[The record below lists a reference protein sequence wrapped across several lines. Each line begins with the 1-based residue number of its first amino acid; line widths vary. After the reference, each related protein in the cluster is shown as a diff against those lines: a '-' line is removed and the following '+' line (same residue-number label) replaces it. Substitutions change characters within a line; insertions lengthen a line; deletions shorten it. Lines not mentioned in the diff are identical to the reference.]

1 MTTKNSTLIA
11 NYEASPIVMNDAAL
25 LSGSV
30 RIAQGN
36 IALAAGDTGNAD
48 IVMLA
53 PIPSQA
59 VVTSIQVG
67 SDALGGSCTYDI
79 GIYTSAGAVKDS
91 DIFATSVADGAAIA
105 ELRYEALGLET
116 TGQRLHVQAG
126 DTVDPGGYYY
136 IAATFDA
143 AGGSAGDMAF
153 MIQYVVN

>member
-1 MTTKNSTLIA
+1 
-11 NYEASPIVMNDAAL
+11 MNDAAL

-79 GIYTSAGAVKDS
+79 GIYTSAGAVKDI

>member
-36 IALAAGDTGNAD
+36 VALAAGDTGNAD

-79 GIYTSAGAVKDS
+79 GIYTSAGAVKDI
-91 DIFATSVADGAAIA
+91 DIFATSVADGAGIA

-153 MIQYVVN
+153 MIQ

>member
-36 IALAAGDTGNAD
+36 VALEAGDTGNAD

-79 GIYTSAGAVKDS
+79 GIYTSAGAVKDI
-91 DIFATSVADGAAIA
+91 DIFATSVADGAGIA

>member
-1 MTTKNSTLIA
+1 MTTKNSTLIE

-36 IALAAGDTGNAD
+36 VALAAGDTGNAD

-79 GIYTSAGAVKDS
+79 GIYTSAGAVKDI

>member
-30 RIAQGN
+30 RIAPGN
-36 IALAAGDTGNAD
+36 VALEAGDTGNAD

-79 GIYTSAGAVKDS
+79 GIYTSAGAVKDI

>member
-36 IALAAGDTGNAD
+36 IALAAGYTGNAD

-79 GIYTSAGAVKDS
+79 GIYTSAGAVKDI

-126 DTVDPGGYYY
+126 DTVDPGWW
-136 IAATFDA
+136 
-143 AGGSAGDMAF
+143 
-153 MIQYVVN
+153 

>member
-1 MTTKNSTLIA
+1 MTTKNSTLIE

-36 IALAAGDTGNAD
+36 IALEAGDTGNAD

-79 GIYTSAGAVKDS
+79 GIYTSAGAVKDIDFMFKLVILLIQA
-91 DIFATSVADGAAIA
+91 DITI
-105 ELRYEALGLET
+105 
-116 TGQRLHVQAG
+116 
-126 DTVDPGGYYY
+126 
-136 IAATFDA
+136 
-143 AGGSAGDMAF
+143 
-153 MIQYVVN
+153 

>member
-79 GIYTSAGAVKDS
+79 GIYTSAGAVKDI
-91 DIFATSVADGAAIA
+91 DIFATSVADGAGIA

>member
-79 GIYTSAGAVKDS
+79 GIYTSAGAVKDI
-91 DIFATSVADGAAIA
+91 DVFATSVADGAAIA

>member
-30 RIAQGN
+30 RIAQGI

-79 GIYTSAGAVKDS
+79 GIYTSAGAIKDI
-91 DIFATSVADGAAIA
+91 DIFATSVADGAGIA

>member
-79 GIYTSAGAVKDS
+79 GIYTSAGAIKDI

>member
-79 GIYTSAGAVKDS
+79 GIYTSAGAVKDI

-126 DTVDPGGYYY
+126 DTVD
-136 IAATFDA
+136 
-143 AGGSAGDMAF
+143 DMAF

>member
-79 GIYTSAGAVKDS
+79 GIYTSAGAVKDI

>member
-1 MTTKNSTLIA
+1 MTTKNSTLIE

-67 SDALGGSCTYDI
+67 TDALGGSCTYDI
-79 GIYTSAGAVKDS
+79 GIYTSAGAVKDI
-91 DIFATSVADGAAIA
+91 DVFATSVADGAAIA
-105 ELRYEALGLET
+105 ELRYETLGLET

>member
-25 LSGSV
+25 LSVSV

-79 GIYTSAGAVKDS
+79 GIYTSAGAVKDI

>member
-79 GIYTSAGAVKDS
+79 GIYTSAGAVKDI

-116 TGQRLHVQAG
+116 TGQRLHVQGG

>member
-1 MTTKNSTLIA
+1 MTTKNSTLIE

-36 IALAAGDTGNAD
+36 VALEAGDTGNAD

-79 GIYTSAGAVKDS
+79 GIYTSAGAVKDI

>member
-79 GIYTSAGAVKDS
+79 GIYTSAGA
-91 DIFATSVADGAAIA
+91 DGAAIA

>member
-25 LSGSV
+25 LSGTV

-79 GIYTSAGAVKDS
+79 GIYTSAGAVKDI

>member
-79 GIYTSAGAVKDS
+79 GIYTSAGAIKDI
-91 DIFATSVADGAAIA
+91 DIFATSVADGAGIA

>member
-36 IALAAGDTGNAD
+36 VALEAGDTGNAD

-79 GIYTSAGAVKDS
+79 GIYTSAGAVKDI

>member
-36 IALAAGDTGNAD
+36 VALAAGDTGNAD

-79 GIYTSAGAVKDS
+79 GIYTSAGAVKDI

>member
-1 MTTKNSTLIA
+1 MTTKNSTLIE

-67 SDALGGSCTYDI
+67 TDALGGSCTYDI
-79 GIYTSAGAVKDS
+79 GIYTSAGAVKDI

>member
-1 MTTKNSTLIA
+1 MTTKNSTLIE

-36 IALAAGDTGNAD
+36 VALAAGDTGNAD

-53 PIPSQA
+53 PITSQA

-79 GIYTSAGAVKDS
+79 GIYTSAGAVKDI
-91 DIFATSVADGAAIA
+91 DIFATSVADGAGIA

-116 TGQRLHVQAG
+116 TGQGLHVQAG